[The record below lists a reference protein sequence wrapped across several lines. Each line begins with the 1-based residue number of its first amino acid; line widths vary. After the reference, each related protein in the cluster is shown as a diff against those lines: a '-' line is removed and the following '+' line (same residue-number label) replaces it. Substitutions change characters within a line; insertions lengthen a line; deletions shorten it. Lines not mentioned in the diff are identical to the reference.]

1 MSELIAIGY
10 PQEATAQRARD
21 EVNQLI
27 QRPDTARAIIRN
39 CQGSSWVA
47 GNPYGLAVGI
57 IWGMFWGLVVGLGL
71 GTGLGVVVGAGLGA
85 VLAKVDRSGI
95 NRAFQGRIRGMLEPG
110 MSTLVVRVEMGPSD
124 AVAEVLSRYG
134 GTVLESSLS
143 PDAEWRLQEALL
155 RGTTR

>member
-39 CQGSSWVA
+39 CQGSIWVA

>member
-10 PQEATAQRARD
+10 PREATAQRARD

-39 CQGSSWVA
+39 SEGSIWVPA
-47 GNPYGLAVGI
+47 NPYGLAVGI
-57 IWGMFWGLVVGLGL
+57 IWGMFWGLLVGLGL

-85 VLAKVDRSGI
+85 VLTKVDRSGV
-95 NRAFQGRIRGMLEPG
+95 NREFQGRVRGMLEPG
-110 MSTLVVRVEMGPSD
+110 TSTLVVQVEVGPSD

-134 GTVLESSLS
+134 GIVLESSLS

-155 RGTTR
+155 RGTSR

>member
-27 QRPDTARAIIRN
+27 RRPDTARAIIRN
-39 CQGSSWVA
+39 CQGSIWVA

>member
-39 CQGSSWVA
+39 SEGSIWVPA
-47 GNPYGLAVGI
+47 NPYGLAVGI
-57 IWGMFWGLVVGLGL
+57 IWGMFWGLLVGLGL

-95 NRAFQGRIRGMLEPG
+95 NREFQGRVRGMLEPG
-110 MSTLVVRVEMGPSD
+110 TSTLVVQVEVGPSD
-124 AVAEVLSRYG
+124 AVAEVISRYG

-155 RGTTR
+155 RGTSR

>member
-39 CQGSSWVA
+39 CQGSIWVA
-47 GNPYGLAVGI
+47 ANPYGLAVGI
-57 IWGMFWGLVVGLGL
+57 IWGMFWGLLVGLGL
-71 GTGLGVVVGAGLGA
+71 GTGLGVVVGAGLG
-85 VLAKVDRSGI
+85 VVVAKVDRSGI
-95 NRAFQGRIRGMLEPG
+95 NRAFLGRVRAMLQSG
-110 MSTLVVRVEMGPSD
+110 TSILVVQVGEGTSD

-143 PDAEWRLQEALL
+143 LDAEWRLQEALL
-155 RGTTR
+155 RGTTG